1 MPSSTTKTIEIR
13 RHAER
18 HKPGYNLNAR
28 GVARARN
35 ASARDREF
43 ALVVTS
49 PLPRAVQTA
58 VAMGHGVDE
67 EDWTMA
73 SMGGALN
80 DFPWD
85 VSFDA
90 MQRAIRTNPT
100 AGAWATYLTAQMRSW
115 LTRIDPGESLFVV
128 NHGGIAEACAIG
140 LLGDSDATALG
151 PSLDYCEGVRLE
163 IDGDRVIELRVLRF
177 DGNNE
182 VEIDPGIPDRP

>member
-1 MPSSTTKTIEIR
+1 MKTIEIR

-18 HKPGYNLNAR
+18 HKPGHNLNAR

-100 AGAWATYLTAQMRSW
+100 ADAWATYLTAQMRSW
-115 LTRIDPGESLFVV
+115 VARIDPGEELFVV

-140 LLGDSDATALG
+140 LLGDTDATA
-151 PSLDYCEGVRLE
+151 
-163 IDGDRVIELRVLRF
+163 
-177 DGNNE
+177 
-182 VEIDPGIPDRP
+182 